1 MTLFPGEQRFATAD
15 SIAPVPEA
23 VKSSTSDDVRK
34 TSLSRS
40 RHSRKIGR
48 KSEPRWWTT
57 GSASAASTCGGTVV
71 GPGVNRY
78 RLALTKSA

>member
-40 RHSRKIGR
+40 QALAEDRAEVG
-48 KSEPRWWTT
+48 
-57 GSASAASTCGGTVV
+57 AAVV
-71 GPGVNRY
+71 DDRLCERREHLAAAPSSGP
-78 RLALTKSA
+78 A